1 MTNRHRALTASLSS
15 LVASI
20 AVVGGLLSTTLL
32 GTTVLATSA
41 CGSAKGDPAI
51 LNVDPRAGATI
62 GEQPVKILGTNFR
75 TDIGYTVYFG
85 TKRAGSVTILDPQTL
100 LAVTPQVD
108 EPGPVDITIRADNGP
123 AWRISKAFRYENMG
137 GSVVEGLGEHTGPSS
152 AKKQNY

>member
-62 GEQPVKILGTNFR
+62 G
-75 TDIGYTVYFG
+75 
-85 TKRAGSVTILDPQTL
+85 
-100 LAVTPQVD
+100 
-108 EPGPVDITIRADNGP
+108 
-123 AWRISKAFRYENMG
+123 
-137 GSVVEGLGEHTGPSS
+137 
-152 AKKQNY
+152 